1 MVKRRRMSDKMSVFC
16 SAPSH
21 TLTLLSRNQPPS
33 LRCCCD
39 TVPGFTV
46 ITLLPLKSTE
56 SLLWGSV
63 GTLSI
68 EQVVQELKKLI
79 TFCKTPIWH
88 QRRCRGLKTT
98 SWWMTFIWAPC
109 LFVQTTSNHWLNSKE
124 WTTQC
129 INTMMSKRW
138 QEDKKKMDDRR
149 ILSLVKKQV
158 CPSITSNTKK
168 KTHICQKFHAYILV
182 RNLTFSVKY
191 GGWQIFNI

>member
-1 MVKRRRMSDKMSVFC
+1 MVKRRQMSDKMSVFC

-33 LRCCCD
+33 LRCCRD

-63 GTLSI
+63 GTLWI

-79 TFCKTPIWH
+79 TFWKTPIWH

-98 SWWMTFIWAPC
+98 SLWMTFIWAPC

-138 QEDKKKMDDRR
+138 QEDKKTRR
-149 ILSLVKKQV
+149 KWMIAEFFPWLRNKCVPQSHQTPKKNPYLSEIPCLHSSKK
-158 CPSITSNTKK
+158 S
-168 KTHICQKFHAYILV
+168 HLLCQIWWMTDF
-182 RNLTFSVKY
+182 
-191 GGWQIFNI
+191 